1 MASSYGSLDSSS
13 DSEDT
18 EGYAS
23 DIDYDMEVE
32 GSSHSSDQEDP
43 DEDEPEEAYAD
54 EPLADDE
61 WLTLYAKEMAMERK
75 LEKKLKKRL
84 RGTTEVREW

>member
-1 MASSYGSLDSSS
+1 MASSYASLDSSS

-18 EGYAS
+18 EGFAS

-32 GSSHSSDQEDP
+32 GSSHSSDQE

-61 WLTLYAKEMAMERK
+61 WLTLYVKEMEMERK

>member
-1 MASSYGSLDSSS
+1 MVSSYISLDSSS
-13 DSEDT
+13 DSEHT
-18 EGYAS
+18 EGSAS

-32 GSSHSSDQEDP
+32 GSSHSSDQE

-61 WLTLYAKEMAMERK
+61 WLTLYAKEMEMERK
-75 LEKKLKKRL
+75 LEKKL
-84 RGTTEVREW
+84 